1 MSTTSDN
8 VGGPPAV
15 DNGIAGDPEVRAE
28 IGRRLEEITAPDYVD
43 PARKDFTSGDWI
55 ALAGFLAVCAVAFT
69 VWGY

>member
-1 MSTTSDN
+1 MSTTSDD

-15 DNGIAGDPEVRAE
+15 DNGFVGDPEVRAD
-28 IGRRLEEITAPDYVD
+28 ISRRLAEITAPDYVD
-43 PARKDFTSGDWI
+43 PARKDFTPVDWI